1 MNVDENDNI
10 AKHKNDLDR
19 PRIPINFIVDLL
31 INHEEKFSDDEIR
44 THLLTMQITASDTT
58 TNLVASCIMFM
69 AIHQDV
75 QQKVF
80 DEIVDI
86 FRGNFEI
93 DYERLNELRY
103 LEMVLKE
110 TLRLFSPLPS
120 MVRETIDDC
129 DLGTGKTVRKD
140 TKIMILSYVLH
151 QRRDIWGREAY
162 KFDPENFSPENVSK
176 RDPYSFIPFG
186 SVSQLRHAT
195 IISQNSHL
203 QGVRN
208 CIGQR
213 YSMIASKVFIVEMLR
228 AFKFNTKL
236 TDKDMKM
243 RLAFTGKLA
252 SEHLVT
258 IEERN

>member
-110 TLRLFSPLPS
+110 TLRLFSPLPA

-151 QRRDIWGREAY
+151 QRRDIWGREAW

-186 SVSQLRHAT
+186 S
-195 IISQNSHL
+195 
-203 QGVRN
+203 GVRN